1 MSFKSDLDIVSS
13 ALEKYYDESVSG
25 EKVTINQ
32 LPLKK
37 IIKDLNL
44 AYYIKNGN
52 LTGENLSIFIQKYLE
67 VTTRLH
73 SQNFLAHQIAVPH
86 FSGAL
91 GSLTDGFTN
100 NIKAIYEL
108 GPGSTSIDYFL
119 INWFLDKIGW
129 NKAPTDMNIE
139 DNFGKFGG
147 GIFTHGGSLA
157 NLTALITARTKAVS
171 DIWESGSPENL
182 AILTPHSIHY
192 SIERAAGILGIG
204 QNSIYYLNSDSNGSI
219 IPDEIEVTYNRV
231 IKDNKIPIALIANG
245 GCTAVGRYDPLEE
258 IGLYCNDKKLWFHV
272 DGAHG
277 GSVLLSEKYK
287 YLLNGIS
294 RADSV
299 TWDAHKLLRTP
310 SLCTA
315 LLFKNHIYIDHA
327 FKQEASYLFH
337 DREQPGVDFANRTV
351 ECSSSGL
358 GLKFFMVLGAM
369 GEDGLSKYIDRQIQL
384 TYEAYEYI
392 KATPGFKCAVEP
404 QNNILCF
411 RVEGNDKL
419 QLNIR
424 DKLISEG
431 TYYISSTLFKGVRY
445 LRLAIMNPDSNMENI
460 HQLIERIKELK

>member
-1 MSFKSDLDIVSS
+1 MFFKSDLDIVGN
-13 ALEKYYDESVSG
+13 ALERYYEESVSG
-25 EKVTINQ
+25 EKTTINQ
-32 LPLKK
+32 LPLKE
-37 IIKDLNL
+37 IINKLDL
-44 AYYIKNGN
+44 AYYIKKGN
-52 LTGENLSIFIQKYLE
+52 LTGDKLSIFMEKYLE

-86 FSGAL
+86 YSGAL
-91 GSLTDGFTN
+91 ASLADGFTN

-119 INWFLDKIGW
+119 INWFLKKIGW
-129 NKAPTDMNIE
+129 CEAPTDLNVK

-157 NLTALITARTKAVS
+157 NLTALIAARTKTIPGV
-171 DIWESGSPENL
+171 WESGNPDNL
-182 AILTPHSIHY
+182 AILTSHSIHY
-192 SIERAAGILGIG
+192 SIERAAGIIGIG
-204 QNSIYYLNSDSNGSI
+204 QNSIYYLDSNSNGSI
-219 IPDEIEVTYNRV
+219 IPDRIDETYNRV
-231 IKDNKIPIALIANG
+231 IKDNKIPIALVANG
-245 GCTAVGRYDPLEE
+245 GCTAVGRYDSLEE
-258 IGLYCNDKKLWFHV
+258 IGIFCNDKNLWFHV

-277 GSVLLSEKYK
+277 ASVLLSDKYR

-315 LLFKNHIYIDHA
+315 LLFKNHMYIDHA

-337 DREQPGVDFANRTV
+337 NKEQPGVDFANRTI

-358 GLKFFMVLGAM
+358 GLKLFMVLGAM

-384 TYEAYEYI
+384 TYDAYEYI
-392 KATPGFKCAVEP
+392 KTMPGFKCAVKP

-411 RVEGNDKL
+411 RVDGSDQL

-424 DKLISEG
+424 DELIREG
-431 TYYISSTLFKGVRY
+431 NYYVSSTLFKKVRY
-445 LRLAIMNPDSNMENI
+445 LRLVITNPDSDMENI
-460 HQLIERIKELK
+460 RQLIEKIKELI